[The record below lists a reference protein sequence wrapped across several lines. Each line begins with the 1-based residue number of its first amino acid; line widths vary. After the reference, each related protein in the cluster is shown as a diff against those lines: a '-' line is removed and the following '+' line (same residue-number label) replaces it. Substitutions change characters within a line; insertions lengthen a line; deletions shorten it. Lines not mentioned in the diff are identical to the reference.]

1 MRERIEEMAEDETN
15 GRTRG
20 RRSIASVWDVGES
33 LTPGMRSAARPFR
46 VLEFFDE
53 VRRPARAREIARY
66 LAMPQSTSSVLLKA
80 MVGIG
85 YLDYE
90 PDTRCYRP
98 SLRVTLLGSW
108 RDSGHLRAGA
118 LMTMIAGLAERTG
131 LSASLSNR
139 SGIFLRYVQTAQRED
154 PSVPHIKL
162 AARRYAV
169 WSTGGLVLVADLTD
183 REIKQLLR
191 RTRAEHEP
199 RAQDVDADRMWA
211 MIDGVRQ
218 TGWSCETGLSTAGI
232 CAIARAVPAAAT
244 GYGEPLALTL
254 SNGTADLGQPA
265 EHIAA
270 IMASAI
276 AGLGDQGHDQNFTL
290 SCAPAVR
297 GAPT

>member
-1 MRERIEEMAEDETN
+1 MVTKGRE
-15 GRTRG
+15 GRG
-20 RRSIASVWDVGES
+20 HWGRSIPSVWDVGES

-66 LAMPQSTSSVLLKA
+66 LDMPQSTSSVLLKA

-118 LMTMIAGLAERTG
+118 LMTMIENLAERTG

-139 SGIFLRYVQTAQRED
+139 SGIFLRYVQTVQRED
-154 PSVPHIKL
+154 PTVPHIKL

-169 WSTGGLVLVADLTD
+169 CSTGGLVLIAGLPD
-183 REIKQLLR
+183 RDIVQLLR
-191 RTRAEHEP
+191 RTRAEDEP
-199 RAQDVDADRMWA
+199 RAREIDPDRVWM
-211 MIDGVRQ
+211 MIGSTRAR
-218 TGWSCETGLSTAGI
+218 GWSCETGLSTVDV
-232 CAIARAVPAAAT
+232 CAIARAVPAEVT

-254 SNGTADLGQPA
+254 SNGTSDLGQSP
-265 EHIAA
+265 ERIAA
-270 IMASAI
+270 AMAAAI
-276 AGLGDQGHDQNFTL
+276 AGLSD
-290 SCAPAVR
+290 
-297 GAPT
+297 